1 MENKDFIIS
10 KFKEVKSLEYV
21 PSNRANNTG
30 IGKTFED
37 YIGVVENNLD
47 EPDLAGFEI
56 KSHRG
61 ASCSYVTLFT
71 KSPSFPKRANAYLKD
86 KFGTPYEDAPSI
98 NSLHTSMF
106 ANSYNTYMK
115 KYSFK
120 LLNNPVAKTILIG
133 VFDLNTKELLDCSVG
148 YTRKR
153 GRGNSKKGNR
163 PSYIRASKSTN
174 KEAKEL
180 IICNCPNKKRRR

>member
-86 KFGTPYEDAPSI
+86 LKSAT
-98 NSLHTSMF
+98 
-106 ANSYNTYMK
+106 
-115 KYSFK
+115 K
-120 LLNNPVAKTILIG
+120 LFSV
-133 VFDLNTKELLDCSVG
+133 LL
-148 YTRKR
+148 
-153 GRGNSKKGNR
+153 
-163 PSYIRASKSTN
+163 ASKRPLITELADKLRLKYPLLPTISPCPTMRL
-174 KEAKEL
+174 EAIRS
-180 IICNCPNKKRRR
+180 IIPISCRRYPKSV

>member
-1 MENKDFIIS
+1 MFQAIEPTILGLEKHLKITSGCREQFRRARFSWIRNKIS
-10 KFKEVKSLEYV
+10 L
-21 PSNRANNTG
+21 
-30 IGKTFED
+30 
-37 YIGVVENNLD
+37 
-47 EPDLAGFEI
+47 
-56 KSHRG
+56 RG

-120 LLNNPVAKTILIG
+120 L
-133 VFDLNTKELLDCSVG
+133 
-148 YTRKR
+148 
-153 GRGNSKKGNR
+153 
-163 PSYIRASKSTN
+163 
-174 KEAKEL
+174 
-180 IICNCPNKKRRR
+180 